1 MWEGER
7 FKDRH
12 THSRD
17 LDHVSNVFTDR
28 HAQKDHN
35 GHNDD
40 ACRERPTAAHFGQ
53 FDLALHESYDKLGDE
68 VAKRAP
74 LDIEEIL
81 AATAES

>member
-12 THSRD
+12 
-17 LDHVSNVFTDR
+17 LDHVSNVFTDK

-53 FDLALHESYDKLGDE
+53 FNLALHESYDKLGDE

>member
-17 LDHVSNVFTDR
+17 FDYMSNVFTDK
-28 HAQKDHN
+28 HVQKDHN
-35 GHNDD
+35 GHNDY
-40 ACRERPTAAHFGQ
+40 ACCERPTAAHFGQ
-53 FDLALHESYDKLGDE
+53 FNLALHESYDKLGDE